1 MEHRSPRTAAGGLS
15 QRQGMGILFGV
26 YLSFGL
32 SPLYWNLLHGV
43 SALEMVSHRSL
54 WGSLIIAAFM
64 VWKGQFPAFFRA
76 IRDRRE
82 IALIGLCSLAHLWN
96 WWIYIWAVTNGKVL
110 ECSMGHY
117 IVPMIST
124 ILGFLFFRE
133 RPGRLQWMGIIFA
146 GIGVLILLMGYGAVP
161 WASLNVSLSAAL
173 FAFFRKR
180 ATVGAA
186 PGMLMELLFSAPFLW
201 GYLIWLG
208 ERGEGHFLA
217 GGAYM
222 DLLRIRLRHSPIG
235 PEPRHP
241 QRADDLAGHHAIH
254 FADYG
259 FHARRIRHARTHIGE
274 QAAGVPVHLGG
285 CWVLPVRYRLFYRK
299 KKAPAGNGNRAG
311 EVLRN
316 EGGIE
321 P

>member
-82 IALIGLCSLAHLWN
+82 IAFIGLCSLAHLWN

-161 WASLNVSLSAAL
+161 WASLNVALSAAL

-222 DLLRIRLRHSPIG
+222 DLLLIGCGFVSAIPQLGLSLGIR
-235 PEPRHP
+235 
-241 QRADDLAGHHAIH
+241 DLAGHHAIH

-299 KKAPAGNGNRAG
+299 KK
-311 EVLRN
+311 LRQVT
-316 EGGIE
+316 EIGRVKY
-321 P
+321 

>member
-82 IALIGLCSLAHLWN
+82 IAFIGLCSLAHLWN

-161 WASLNVSLSAAL
+161 WASLNVALSAAL

-180 ATVGAA
+180 ARYAHGAA
-186 PGMLMELLFSAPFLW
+186 VFRAVPVGLPD
-201 GYLIWLG
+201 
-208 ERGEGHFLA
+208 LA
-217 GGAYM
+217 GRKRGRAFPRRRRIHGSAAHR
-222 DLLRIRLRHSPIG
+222 LRIRLRHSPIG

-274 QAAGVPVHLGG
+274 QATGVPVHLGG
-285 CWVLPVRYRLFYRK
+285 CWVPPVRYRLFYRK

>member
-1 MEHRSPRTAAGGLS
+1 MEHRSPRTAAAGLS

-82 IALIGLCSLAHLWN
+82 IAFIGLCSLAHLWN

-124 ILGFLFFRE
+124 ILGFLFFR
-133 RPGRLQWMGIIFA
+133 
-146 GIGVLILLMGYGAVP
+146 
-161 WASLNVSLSAAL
+161 
-173 FAFFRKR
+173 
-180 ATVGAA
+180 
-186 PGMLMELLFSAPFLW
+186 
-201 GYLIWLG
+201 
-208 ERGEGHFLA
+208 
-217 GGAYM
+217 
-222 DLLRIRLRHSPIG
+222 
-235 PEPRHP
+235 
-241 QRADDLAGHHAIH
+241 
-254 FADYG
+254 
-259 FHARRIRHARTHIGE
+259 
-274 QAAGVPVHLGG
+274 
-285 CWVLPVRYRLFYRK
+285 
-299 KKAPAGNGNRAG
+299 
-311 EVLRN
+311 
-316 EGGIE
+316 
-321 P
+321 

>member
-124 ILGFLFFRE
+124 ILGFVFFRE

-146 GIGVLILLMGYGAVP
+146 GIGVLILLMGYGA
-161 WASLNVSLSAAL
+161 
-173 FAFFRKR
+173 
-180 ATVGAA
+180 
-186 PGMLMELLFSAPFLW
+186 
-201 GYLIWLG
+201 I
-208 ERGEGHFLA
+208 RGPH
-217 GGAYM
+217 
-222 DLLRIRLRHSPIG
+222 
-235 PEPRHP
+235 
-241 QRADDLAGHHAIH
+241 
-254 FADYG
+254 
-259 FHARRIRHARTHIGE
+259 
-274 QAAGVPVHLGG
+274 
-285 CWVLPVRYRLFYRK
+285 
-299 KKAPAGNGNRAG
+299 
-311 EVLRN
+311 
-316 EGGIE
+316 
-321 P
+321 

>member
-82 IALIGLCSLAHLWN
+82 IAFIGLCSLAHLWN

-161 WASLNVSLSAAL
+161 WASLNVALSAAL

-180 ATVGAA
+180 ATVRSRSRYAHGAA
-186 PGMLMELLFSAPFLW
+186 VFRAVPVGLPD
-201 GYLIWLG
+201 
-208 ERGEGHFLA
+208 LA
-217 GGAYM
+217 GRKRARAFPRRRRIHGSAAHR
-222 DLLRIRLRHSPIG
+222 LRIRLRHSPIG

-285 CWVLPVRYRLFYRK
+285 CWVLPVRCTVFSTGRK
-299 KKAPAGNGNRAG
+299 K
-311 EVLRN
+311 LRQVT
-316 EGGIE
+316 EIGRVKY
-321 P
+321 

>member
-1 MEHRSPRTAAGGLS
+1 
-15 QRQGMGILFGV
+15 MGILFGV

-124 ILGFLFFRE
+124 ILGFVFFRE
-133 RPGRLQWMGIIFA
+133 RPGRLQWMGI
-146 GIGVLILLMGYGAVP
+146 P
-161 WASLNVSLSAAL
+161 WASLNVALSAAL

-180 ATVGAA
+180 AKVGAA

-222 DLLRIRLRHSPIG
+222 DLLLIGCGFVSAIPQLGLSLGIRSVPMISLGIMQYLLPTTVFLLGAFVMREPIS
-235 PEPRHP
+235 
-241 QRADDLAGHHAIH
+241 ASKLLVCLFIWV
-254 FADYG
+254 G
-259 FHARRIRHARTHIGE
+259 FGCFLSGTVSSIG
-274 QAAGVPVHLGG
+274 
-285 CWVLPVRYRLFYRK
+285 RK
-299 KKAPAGNGNRAG
+299 KLRPVT
-311 EVLRN
+311 EVGRVKY
-316 EGGIE
+316 
-321 P
+321 

>member
-82 IALIGLCSLAHLWN
+82 IAFIGLCSLAHLWN

-161 WASLNVSLSAAL
+161 WASLNVALSAAL

-201 GYLIWLG
+201 GYPVSYTHLTLPTK
-208 ERGEGHFLA
+208 
-217 GGAYM
+217 
-222 DLLRIRLRHSPIG
+222 RI
-235 PEPRHP
+235 
-241 QRADDLAGHHAIH
+241 
-254 FADYG
+254 
-259 FHARRIRHARTHIGE
+259 
-274 QAAGVPVHLGG
+274 V
-285 CWVLPVRYRLFYRK
+285 
-299 KKAPAGNGNRAG
+299 
-311 EVLRN
+311 
-316 EGGIE
+316 
-321 P
+321 

>member
-64 VWKGQFPAFFRA
+64 VKGQFPAFFRA

-82 IALIGLCSLAHLWN
+82 IAFIGLCSLAHLWN

-161 WASLNVSLSAAL
+161 WASLNVALSAAL

-222 DLLRIRLRHSPIG
+222 DLLLIGCGFVSAIPQLGLSLGIRSVPMISLGIMQYILPTTVFMLGAFVMREPIS
-235 PEPRHP
+235 
-241 QRADDLAGHHAIH
+241 ASKLLVFLFIWV
-254 FADYG
+254 
-259 FHARRIRHARTHIGE
+259 
-274 QAAGVPVHLGG
+274 GVG
-285 CWVLPVRYRLFYRK
+285 CFLSGTVFSTGRK
-299 KKAPAGNGNRAG
+299 SSGR
-311 EVLRN
+311 
-316 EGGIE
+316 
-321 P
+321 

>member
-1 MEHRSPRTAAGGLS
+1 
-15 QRQGMGILFGV
+15 MGIPFGV

-117 IVPMIST
+117 IVPNDQHDTGLSVFQGASGPPAMDGHH
-124 ILGFLFFRE
+124 LR
-133 RPGRLQWMGIIFA
+133 R
-146 GIGVLILLMGYGAVP
+146 IGVLILLMGYGAVP
-161 WASLNVSLSAAL
+161 WASLNVAL
-173 FAFFRKR
+173 PRRCLRSFAN
-180 ATVGAA
+180 A
-186 PGMLMELLFSAPFLW
+186 PRSEPLPVCSWNCCFSAPFLW

-222 DLLRIRLRHSPIG
+222 DLLLIG
-235 PEPRHP
+235 CGFVSAIP
-241 QRADDLAGHHAIH
+241 Q
-254 FADYG
+254 
-259 FHARRIRHARTHIGE
+259 
-274 QAAGVPVHLGG
+274 LG
-285 CWVLPVRYRLFYRK
+285 
-299 KKAPAGNGNRAG
+299 
-311 EVLRN
+311 
-316 EGGIE
+316 
-321 P
+321 

>member
-1 MEHRSPRTAAGGLS
+1 
-15 QRQGMGILFGV
+15 
-26 YLSFGL
+26 
-32 SPLYWNLLHGV
+32 
-43 SALEMVSHRSL
+43 MVSHRSL

-161 WASLNVSLSAAL
+161 WASLNVALSAAL

-201 GYLIWLG
+201 GY
-208 ERGEGHFLA
+208 
-217 GGAYM
+217 
-222 DLLRIRLRHSPIG
+222 
-235 PEPRHP
+235 
-241 QRADDLAGHHAIH
+241 
-254 FADYG
+254 
-259 FHARRIRHARTHIGE
+259 RIRHARTHIGE

-299 KKAPAGNGNRAG
+299 KK
-311 EVLRN
+311 LRQVT
-316 EGGIE
+316 EIGRVKY
-321 P
+321 

>member
-43 SALEMVSHRSL
+43 SALEMVNHRSL

-161 WASLNVSLSAAL
+161 WASLNVALSAAL

-222 DLLRIRLRHSPIG
+222 DLLLIGCGFVSAIPQLGLSLGIRSVPMISLGIMQYILPTTVFMLGAFVMREPIS
-235 PEPRHP
+235 
-241 QRADDLAGHHAIH
+241 ASKLLVFLFIWV
-254 FADYG
+254 
-259 FHARRIRHARTHIGE
+259 
-274 QAAGVPVHLGG
+274 GVG
-285 CWVLPVRYRLFYRK
+285 CFLSGTVFSTGRK
-299 KKAPAGNGNRAG
+299 SSGR
-311 EVLRN
+311 
-316 EGGIE
+316 
-321 P
+321 